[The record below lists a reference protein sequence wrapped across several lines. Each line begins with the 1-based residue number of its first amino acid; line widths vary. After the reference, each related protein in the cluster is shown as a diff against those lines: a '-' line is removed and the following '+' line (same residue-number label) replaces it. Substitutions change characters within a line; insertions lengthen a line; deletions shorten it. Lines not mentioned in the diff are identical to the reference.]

1 MQKESS
7 LFFSFPSDKDS
18 KLVSLGS
25 SKNFGKA
32 KVTKKREKCKR
43 KARFSYHCWEQLLCR
58 KTEDSADM
66 CGNICIFVGKP
77 NHFPTLNESE
87 EDTCSR

>member
-43 KARFSYHCWEQLLCR
+43 KALFFSFPSER
-58 KTEDSADM
+58 NFGKAKVTKVSE
-66 CGNICIFVGKP
+66 KP
-77 NHFPTLNESE
+77 NNFGFSVVQY
-87 EDTCSR
+87 